1 MNEPADNPDLA
12 DVLFLERG
20 LVELCAS
27 DAPPDLSARVRAAT
41 PADRAA
47 AVAAVAAA
55 ERPRAAG
62 RWFVAAAA
70 LLGVTVLASVFALQ
84 RGAASAPATQGQGK
98 DSAHEVTVRDAAHL
112 ATLLPRLQ
120 AVTLLARSDAA
131 GNRLPEL
138 PEHTALLASPLPRQL
153 ATALAGLGTTADP
166 FGLAVA
172 QAELV
177 LHLDGRE
184 FVRARLRCSELDVFF
199 GTASFAAA
207 LPLPTAVAAA
217 LRARWQELVVA
228 TVKPRQKL
236 QASNLREF
244 IAAIGSDRTIELSG
258 APFVLGASD
267 ERGDLPANPAVHWLG
282 DGPNSGPNSG
292 NVAAQI
298 HGVHNL
304 HVRALGD
311 RVAVLGKTPA
321 EVLGLSACDDVCFEG
336 LILGHVEG
344 LEYGCVAPV
353 LTLDHCRGVRL
364 VDCELFGCG
373 TEGVVA
379 TATQRIAMERC
390 EVHTCR
396 CGVAQFRGCEDLQF
410 TATRFRD
417 CTILWQEGG
426 FVFDDCKRVAFTD
439 CTVTGMNGGAPDTQL
454 FGIRMDEAVA
464 FTGGII
470 AGNRCGRVATSKLLL
485 VRDGTEEHDNGP
497 AVVPIGGLKVIEA
510 HERNSGFSFHITGE
524 GSTEPKR
531 NK

>member
-1 MNEPADNPDLA
+1 MTEPDRA
-12 DVLFLERG
+12 DVLFLERA
-20 LVELCAS
+20 LAELCAG

-41 PADRAA
+41 PAERAA
-47 AVAAVAAA
+47 AAAAVAAA
-55 ERPRAAG
+55 ERPRTAG
-62 RWFVAAAA
+62 RWFAAAAA
-70 LLGVTVLASVFALQ
+70 LLGVTVLGTVFALQ

-98 DSAHEVTVRDAAHL
+98 DVAAREVTVLDAAHL
-112 ATLLPRLQ
+112 AALLPRLQ
-120 AVTLLARSDAA
+120 AVTLLARSDLI
-131 GNRLPEL
+131 GNRLAEL
-138 PEHTALLASPLPRQL
+138 PEHAALLAAPLPRQL
-153 ATALAGLGTTADP
+153 ATALADLGTTGDP

-177 LHLDGRE
+177 LHLDRRE
-184 FVRARLRCSELDVFF
+184 FVRARLRCNELDVFF
-199 GTASFAAA
+199 GTGSFAAA
-207 LPLPTAVAAA
+207 MPLPTAVAAA
-217 LRARWQELVVA
+217 LRARWQELVTA

-244 IAAIGSDRTIELSG
+244 VAAIGSDRTIELSG
-258 APFVLGASD
+258 GPFVLDASD
-267 ERGDLPANPAVHWLG
+267 ERGELSANPAVRWLAEG
-282 DGPNSGPNSG
+282 ILGG

-379 TATQRIAMERC
+379 TATQRVAMERC

-396 CGVAQFRGCEDLQF
+396 CGVAQFRSCEDLQF
-410 TATRFRD
+410 AASRFRD
-417 CTILWQEGG
+417 CTIAWQEGG

-439 CTVTGMNGGAPDTQL
+439 CTVTGMNCGAPDGQL
-454 FGIRMDEAVA
+454 FGIRMDEAVS
-464 FTGGII
+464 FTGGVI

-485 VRDGTEEHDNGP
+485 VRDGTDEHDNGP
-497 AVVPIGGLKVIEA
+497 AVAAKARLGGAKVFA
-510 HERNSGFSFHITGE
+510 FHITGE
-524 GSTEPKR
+524 GTTEPPKR